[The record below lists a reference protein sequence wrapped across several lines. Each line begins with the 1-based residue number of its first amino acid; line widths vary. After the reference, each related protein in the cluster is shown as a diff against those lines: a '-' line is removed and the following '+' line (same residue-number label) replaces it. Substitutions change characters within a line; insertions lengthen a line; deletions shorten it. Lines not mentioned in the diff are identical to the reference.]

1 MYASRMSRTS
11 RGEAFEAREFV
22 TYYVSER
29 EIEAWKE
36 IFDAFDTDQ
45 DGVLAPRDLL
55 EAMSKYNDGYHP
67 KRNRIYQTMALYDKD
82 ESGNIDFK
90 EFLRMLF
97 ERPYE
102 RDSSEDLKRVFGEI
116 DAENKGFISEDDL
129 ADLAIELKENLS
141 QEEIQMIM
149 RKLDPKR
156 TGKISLTAFID
167 FNREH
172 IV

>member
-1 MYASRMSRTS
+1 M
-11 RGEAFEAREFV
+11 

-29 EIEAWKE
+29 EIEVWKE

-55 EAMSKYNDGYHP
+55 EAMSKYNGYHP

-90 EFLRMLF
+90 EFLRMVF
-97 ERPYE
+97 EKPYE

-116 DAENKGFISEDDL
+116 DADSKGFLSQDDL
-129 ADLAIELKENLS
+129 ADMAAELKETLS
-141 QEEIQMIM
+141 QEEIEMIM

-167 FNREH
+167 FNREQ
-172 IV
+172 IA